1 MARILP
7 FFGNFAPKIM
17 LNYYRMP
24 IASIFPITDPTWI
37 FFLVLSI
44 ILFAPILLN
53 RLHIPHIVGML
64 LAGVLIGPHGLD
76 LLQRDSSFEIFGNV
90 GLLYI
95 MFLAG
100 VEIDLADFN
109 KNKNRSI
116 VFGLTTFL
124 FPFVIG
130 GLLCHYFLHMNWE
143 GSLLVASMFSSHTL
157 VSYAIVSRY
166 GLSHNRSVNM
176 AVGGTIITDTLSL
189 IVLAI
194 ISQLVHGHNDPH
206 FWLKMAMGVL
216 IFITGVIYLFPRIAR
231 FFFRTFN
238 DPVQQ
243 FIFVMAMMFLAAIG
257 AHGAGLEGLLGAFFA
272 GIVLNRLIPAGSPLM
287 GRIEFVGNAIF
298 IPYFLIGV
306 GMLIDMSVF
315 VKGISAIIVAVVMV
329 VGGTL
334 GKYLAAWIPQKIFRL
349 HKDEGMML
357 FGLSEAH
364 AAGTLAVV
372 MVGYELGLFDETILN
387 ATLVFILMTC
397 IISSLAVEKASRQLV
412 LNDELTSTPTSSK
425 GDDEKILI
433 PMVANQN
440 VENLMQVAMMM
451 RNPKLNRGLIGLN
464 VVYDDSS
471 QKTIEDG
478 RKCLQQ
484 AEKIAHSA
492 DVPMQT
498 QSRLATNLSNGIVH
512 ALREN
517 DASELIL
524 GMHRREGAGDGS
536 FFGPVTLGLIAGTS
550 RQIIIVRPTMPMN
563 TLRRIHVAVPAKAEF
578 EAGFYRWVNRL
589 SRMAGILGCRVIFHT
604 HPRTQ
609 KILSRYMATY
619 FAKVRAEYVQSSG
632 NIELKHIA
640 NDVNDD
646 HLLVVVCA
654 RKGSVSYRPT
664 FERIPEQIEA
674 YHPNVSLMMIFP
686 DEYAEDKETPT
697 LFNPLTTNIHQ
708 GYETHKGW
716 LGELMEK
723 WKRIKN

>member
-1 MARILP
+1 
-7 FFGNFAPKIM
+7 M

-272 GIVLNRLIPAGSPLM
+272 GIVLTASCL
-287 GRIEFVGNAIF
+287 
-298 IPYFLIGV
+298 
-306 GMLIDMSVF
+306 
-315 VKGISAIIVAVVMV
+315 
-329 VGGTL
+329 
-334 GKYLAAWIPQKIFRL
+334 LA
-349 HKDEGMML
+349 
-357 FGLSEAH
+357 S
-364 AAGTLAVV
+364 
-372 MVGYELGLFDETILN
+372 
-387 ATLVFILMTC
+387 
-397 IISSLAVEKASRQLV
+397 ASR
-412 LNDELTSTPTSSK
+412 
-425 GDDEKILI
+425 
-433 PMVANQN
+433 
-440 VENLMQVAMMM
+440 
-451 RNPKLNRGLIGLN
+451 
-464 VVYDDSS
+464 
-471 QKTIEDG
+471 
-478 RKCLQQ
+478 
-484 AEKIAHSA
+484 
-492 DVPMQT
+492 
-498 QSRLATNLSNGIVH
+498 
-512 ALREN
+512 
-517 DASELIL
+517 
-524 GMHRREGAGDGS
+524 
-536 FFGPVTLGLIAGTS
+536 
-550 RQIIIVRPTMPMN
+550 
-563 TLRRIHVAVPAKAEF
+563 
-578 EAGFYRWVNRL
+578 
-589 SRMAGILGCRVIFHT
+589 
-604 HPRTQ
+604 
-609 KILSRYMATY
+609 
-619 FAKVRAEYVQSSG
+619 
-632 NIELKHIA
+632 
-640 NDVNDD
+640 
-646 HLLVVVCA
+646 
-654 RKGSVSYRPT
+654 
-664 FERIPEQIEA
+664 
-674 YHPNVSLMMIFP
+674 
-686 DEYAEDKETPT
+686 KET
-697 LFNPLTTNIHQ
+697 
-708 GYETHKGW
+708 
-716 LGELMEK
+716 
-723 WKRIKN
+723 

>member
-1 MARILP
+1 
-7 FFGNFAPKIM
+7 
-17 LNYYRMP
+17 MP

-130 GLLCHYFLHMNWE
+130 GLLCHYSLHMNWE

-471 QKTIEDG
+471 QKAIEDG

-589 SRMAGILGCRVIFHT
+589 SRMAGILGCRAIFHT

-640 NDVNDD
+640 NDV
-646 HLLVVVCA
+646 
-654 RKGSVSYRPT
+654 
-664 FERIPEQIEA
+664 
-674 YHPNVSLMMIFP
+674 
-686 DEYAEDKETPT
+686 
-697 LFNPLTTNIHQ
+697 
-708 GYETHKGW
+708 
-716 LGELMEK
+716 
-723 WKRIKN
+723 

>member
-1 MARILP
+1 
-7 FFGNFAPKIM
+7 
-17 LNYYRMP
+17 MP

-37 FFLVLSI
+37 FFLVLCI

-53 RLHIPHIVGML
+53 RLRIPHIVGML
-64 LAGVLIGPHGLD
+64 LAGVLVGPHGLD

-109 KNKNRSI
+109 KNKYKSA

-130 GLLCHYFLHMNWE
+130 GLLCRHFLHMEWV
-143 GSLLVASMFSSHTL
+143 GALLVASMFSSHTL
-157 VSYAIVSRY
+157 VAYSIVSRY
-166 GLSHNRSVNM
+166 GVNHNRSVNM

-189 IVLAI
+189 IVLAVV
-194 ISQLVHGHNDPH
+194 SQLVHGHNDPH
-206 FWLKMAMGVL
+206 FWLMMAVGVVVFIAAVIFLYPRMG
-216 IFITGVIYLFPRIAR
+216 R

-257 AHGAGLEGLLGAFFA
+257 AHMAGLEGLLGAFFA

-315 VKGISAIIVAVVMV
+315 VKGMGAIIVAVVMV
-329 VGGTL
+329 AGGTL
-334 GKYLAAWIPQKIFRL
+334 GKYLGAWIPQKIFRL
-349 HKDEGMML
+349 HKEEGLML

-372 MVGYELGLFDETILN
+372 MVGYELGLFDETVLN
-387 ATLVFILMTC
+387 ATLVFILLTC
-397 IISSLAVEKASRQLV
+397 IISSLATEKASRQLV
-412 LNDELTSTPTSSK
+412 LNDDSAATAATAV

-440 VENLMQVAMMM
+440 VENLVQVAMMM

-471 QKTIEDG
+471 TKAIEDG
-478 RKCLQQ
+478 RKCLAR
-484 AEKIAHSA
+484 AEKIATSA
-492 DVPMQT
+492 DVRMQT

-517 DASELIL
+517 DASEIIL
-524 GMHRREGAGDGS
+524 GMHCRQGGGDS
-536 FFGPVTLGLIAGTS
+536 FFGPVTLGLLAGTS
-550 RQIIIVRPTMPMN
+550 RQIIIVRATMPVS
-563 TLRRIHVAVPAKAEF
+563 TLRRIHVVVPGKAEF
-578 EAGFYRWVNRL
+578 EAGFYRWVDRL
-589 SRMAGILGCRVIFHT
+589 SRMAAILGCRVVFHA
-604 HPRTQ
+604 HVRTWHVLQ
-609 KILSRYMATY
+609 RYMEDRHS
-619 FAKVRAEYVQSSG
+619 KVRISYVSSVG
-632 NIELKHIA
+632 NGELKRMA
-640 NDVNDD
+640 GDVNED

-654 RKGSVSYRPT
+654 RKDSISYRPS
-664 FERIPEQIEA
+664 FEHIPEYIEQYYA
-674 YHPNVSLMMIFP
+674 NTNLMMIFP
-686 DEYAEDKETPT
+686 DEYVDDNRPISLFDSRTPSGRS
-697 LFNPLTTNIHQ
+697 
-708 GYETHKGW
+708 GYETSRGW
-716 LGELMEK
+716 LDKIKDMMT
-723 WKRIKN
+723 KRGGRRHGK